1 MGLGYI
7 RVDTINPF
15 NKRVMFVFNM
25 RTCLT
30 HLTYKIIS
38 YFDIIAQLM
47 VFLYVYYYIY
57 GCNCILILDI

>member
-1 MGLGYI
+1 MGSGYI
-7 RVDTINPF
+7 RVDTVNLF

-30 HLTYKIIS
+30 RLTYKIIS

-47 VFLYVYYYIY
+47 VFYLFITIFMIVIVF
-57 GCNCILILDI
+57 